1 MIAYLKEKSRILFTV
16 LPFSELALV
25 NLRTVFSKPNREKVE
40 RKVTI
45 DTHINRYPACSAP
58 NCFTDNRLKPNI
70 DKAPSARKQK
80 PSKNFEAISLIFFP
94 QVPLKPDLF

>member
-1 MIAYLKEKSRILFTV
+1 MTAYLKEKCKILFTV

-25 NLRTVFSKPNREKVE
+25 YLSTVFSKPNREKVA

-80 PSKNFEAISLIFFP
+80 LGKNFKTKFLIFFS
-94 QVPLKPDLF
+94 QVP